1 MLTTL
6 FFQSW
11 GHDPS
16 EIPMNSCIPLL
27 CEALQ
32 HSAVLVQAYASTEI
46 SETKHIPFPLSTGD
60 QGIFFCQ
67 ILDFFGKKGIDFNI
81 IILYISIR

>member
-60 QGIFFCQ
+60 QGNVHCLFVFKLWIEF
-67 ILDFFGKKGIDFNI
+67 
-81 IILYISIR
+81 

>member
-1 MLTTL
+1 MCSF

-16 EIPMNSCIPLL
+16 EIPMHSSIPLL

-32 HSAVLVQAYASTEI
+32 HSAVLVQAYASTEV
-46 SETKHIPFPLSTGD
+46 SETKHIPFPLSTSD
-60 QGIFFCQ
+60 QGIY
-67 ILDFFGKKGIDFNI
+67 IKKKKKINRY
-81 IILYISIR
+81 L